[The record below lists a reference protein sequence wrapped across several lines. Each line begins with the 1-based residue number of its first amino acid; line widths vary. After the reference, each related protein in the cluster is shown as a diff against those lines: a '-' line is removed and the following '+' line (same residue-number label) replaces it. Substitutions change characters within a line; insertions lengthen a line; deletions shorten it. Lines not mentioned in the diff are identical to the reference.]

1 MLAADAGMATAA
13 TTVIAVLPSAIW
25 PSQDSPEWI
34 FLLFWYALAAARV
47 MVGFVFLW
55 AFLDKTLGLGFATQH
70 GKAWL
75 DGVSPTT
82 GFLKFGV
89 NEKSPLFDFFQSL
102 AGNPL
107 VDWLFMLGLLGIGLA
122 LMLGIG
128 LRVAAVAGTT
138 LLMMMWAAEVP
149 LENNP
154 LVDDL
159 PEFPGP
165 QHRHRCRLRQPGC
178 RADRQCCPR

>member
-1 MLAADAGMATAA
+1 MVKKSVNYEKAWYVLA
-13 TTVIAVLPSAIW
+13 V
-25 PSQDSPEWI
+25 
-34 FLLFWYALAAARV
+34 ARV
-47 MVGFVFLW
+47 MLGFVFLW

-154 LVDDL
+154 LVDDHMVYSVML
-159 PEFPGP
+159 WVF
-165 QHRHRCRLRQPGC
+165 
-178 RADRQCCPR
+178 AFAPRKWSFIDQWLQNSYAKKNPWVW